1 MIEIIILSSFHS
13 GKSLIFVWFLWH
25 YSQYL
30 SNKLLCL
37 IFYSVLHMELKNWSH
52 FGNCFKSNRTW
63 MNKWILN
70 CLITVSSKKKK
81 KKKKKKKRFKNDECK
96 QKLQLWRNH
105 FITWREDCPRVV
117 GYKKVYKNWKLKN
130 TENCFKRAFLGLDDN
145 TVLKEENKIIKTKK
159 SW

>member
-1 MIEIIILSSFHS
+1 MTLFPVPVQQVVMSY
-13 GKSLIFVWFLWH
+13 FLFCIAH
-25 YSQYL
+25 GAE
-30 SNKLLCL
+30 KLMKFWKL
-37 IFYSVLHMELKNWSH
+37 FSVQRRWV
-52 FGNCFKSNRTW
+52 
-63 MNKWILN
+63 NKWILN
-70 CLITVSSKKKK
+70 CLITVSS

-145 TVLKEENKIIKTKK
+145 TVLKEENKIVKTKK